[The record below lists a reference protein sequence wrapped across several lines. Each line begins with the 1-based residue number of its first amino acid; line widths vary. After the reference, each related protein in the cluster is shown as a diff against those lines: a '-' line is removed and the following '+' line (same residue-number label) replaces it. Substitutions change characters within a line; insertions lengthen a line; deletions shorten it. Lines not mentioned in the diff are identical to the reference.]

1 MHPSLRIW
9 WTKNLTLSIVIT
21 LKKEPEKSGKFLSKP
36 FNNPELKPFPKTD
49 PSFTLTPA
57 LSNLLSSRK
66 KMMSFHNSDL
76 DYKVEKDRVFSWLG
90 ADQKKDSLIY
100 LLIFCTFLSVILL
113 FCFYFYDS
121 R

>member
-36 FNNPELKPFPKTD
+36 FLNPELKTLPKID
-49 PSFTLTPA
+49 PSLTLTPA
-57 LSNLLSSRK
+57 LSNLMSSRK
-66 KMMSFHNSDL
+66 KMMSFHNSNS

-100 LLIFCTFLSVILL
+100 LLIFLYFFVSNSVVLFL
-113 FCFYFYDS
+113 FFW
-121 R
+121 